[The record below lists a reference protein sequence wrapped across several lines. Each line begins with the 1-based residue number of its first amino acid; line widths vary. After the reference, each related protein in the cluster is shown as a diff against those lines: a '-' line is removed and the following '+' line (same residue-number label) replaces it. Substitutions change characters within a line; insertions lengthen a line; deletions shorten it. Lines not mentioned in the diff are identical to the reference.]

1 MYVCEPASTI
11 SEFSPHRNHSVSF
24 IFTCKSSCSSTI
36 LRTRGSSVAARS
48 LDRTTTIAWNDSRV
62 FTRNR
67 THDHTSLVRGQ
78 KAWKRKASL
87 VRIDEERLE
96 RDFHKSRLTDLFR
109 FCFQHS
115 YKCCRYLGSR
125 TSTRNEAREKVK
137 PDSLVHVVE
146 RVTRPRARWRPTSS
160 TIAANRPAS
169 SVLIVA
175 SWARKSSTSRITYG
189 TSTHPSRSSVTR
201 CFRTILLATRRMT
214 RVDVL
219 AAVSR
224 NDVDASVVDER
235 YLCALLLRKRN
246 GLPSN
251 RSNGIEKI
259 ATFKSPNRPGS
270 VRDVETTRSDLVS
283 FVESLIVKNR

>member
-1 MYVCEPASTI
+1 
-11 SEFSPHRNHSVSF
+11 
-24 IFTCKSSCSSTI
+24 
-36 LRTRGSSVAARS
+36 
-48 LDRTTTIAWNDSRV
+48 
-62 FTRNR
+62 
-67 THDHTSLVRGQ
+67 
-78 KAWKRKASL
+78 
-87 VRIDEERLE
+87 
-96 RDFHKSRLTDLFR
+96 
-109 FCFQHS
+109 
-115 YKCCRYLGSR
+115 
-125 TSTRNEAREKVK
+125 
-137 PDSLVHVVE
+137 
-146 RVTRPRARWRPTSS
+146 
-160 TIAANRPAS
+160 
-169 SVLIVA
+169 
-175 SWARKSSTSRITYG
+175 
-189 TSTHPSRSSVTR
+189 
-201 CFRTILLATRRMT
+201 MT